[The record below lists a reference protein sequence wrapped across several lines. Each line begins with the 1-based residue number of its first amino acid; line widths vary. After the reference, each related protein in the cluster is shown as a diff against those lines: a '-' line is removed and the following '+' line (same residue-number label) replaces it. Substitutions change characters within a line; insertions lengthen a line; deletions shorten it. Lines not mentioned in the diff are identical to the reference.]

1 MSYKDLHIIN
11 KRATPP
17 QLMKY
22 KLSIQLHRLYNG
34 NEPIHDWLALN
45 HNQNLSRRQ
54 IYFETIKQSNFRVGN
69 NFLSNRLHIL
79 NKQIPLQWLNAP
91 LNSMKIKCKQLFLQ
105 LVITKST
112 NLPRETHG
120 DAHLISVFCLFLKL
134 FYYFVSLLLCFY
146 FILFYY
152 DFPICAVVP
161 GMINKLFFKLK
172 LNWCSKLNNKTFD
185 LLTTSKLF

>member
-1 MSYKDLHIIN
+1 MITANFYSILYYNSEIWHLPGLNPHLKQLLLAASAHALKLCTPSYERSMSYKDLHIIN

-54 IYFETIKQSNFRVGN
+54 IYFETNKQSNFRVGN

-91 LNSMKIKCKQLFLQ
+91 LNSMKIKCKQLFL
-105 LVITKST
+105 
-112 NLPRETHG
+112 
-120 DAHLISVFCLFLKL
+120 
-134 FYYFVSLLLCFY
+134 
-146 FILFYY
+146 
-152 DFPICAVVP
+152 
-161 GMINKLFFKLK
+161 
-172 LNWCSKLNNKTFD
+172 
-185 LLTTSKLF
+185 